1 MALGSKDL
9 GLAEAIAADAG
20 IVLPSAPVLRRAFDT
35 ALSSDDLKDLDW
47 SGVAEVTRQKR
58 YPAE

>member
-20 IVLPSAPVLRRAFDT
+20 IALPTAPVLRRVFDA
-35 ALSSDDLKDLDW
+35 ALASDDLKDVDW
-47 SGVAEVTRQKR
+47 SAVAEITRQQR
-58 YPAE
+58 Y